1 MSEKAETVTAR
12 AGMASL
18 PPDSAVRRT
27 TRRRRPT
34 GAPPPLPHPVSVTTR
49 AWLILA
55 VVVLAGVIVISL
67 RAPSLRLDDQA
78 NTAVLRLFARARTPW
93 LTDVA
98 NGISAAGSGWGAT
111 VLGLSAVV
119 LTMAFRRWR
128 HLLVFLCS
136 LFLLELAIQ
145 FITEGMTRPR
155 PYGVLIIAGWAG
167 YSAPALSVTILTFL
181 LMSIAYCL
189 VVPGRPRSYAK
200 AAIAVIVTMFC
211 LARLYL
217 AVDHVD
223 DLLLGVALAVAI
235 PVSAFRFFTP
245 NEVFPVAY
253 RRGNTAH
260 VDVTGARGEAIRQGV
275 RDQLGFTVTGITPVG
290 LESSAGSTPLR
301 LRVEGGPQEY
311 LFAKLYTK
319 GHVRADRWYKLWRTI
334 LYGSLEDEHPFQTV
348 RRLAEYEDYALRLLQ
363 DAGIAV
369 ARPYGIVEIT
379 PEREY
384 LLVTEY
390 FDGAVEIGGADLDDQ
405 LIDQGLL
412 LIRTLWDAG
421 IAHRDIKPGNLM
433 VRAGQLLLIDVAFAQ
448 VRPSPWRQAVD
459 LGNMMLVLAVRTDPA
474 RVYRQALNYFTEAE
488 LAEAFAATRGV
499 ASPTQLRAF
508 MKRDPRDL
516 LAEFRKL
523 APQRRPI
530 VLQRWSVRRVTL
542 AAAMLALFAV
552 PAVFGV
558 VLLLPASNP
567 AGTRPIA
574 APGHTMIL
582 AAQAVPSAAFLPC
595 IAALPSGWTAAG
607 AEIASGQA
615 SFVLDS
621 GQAGLQ
627 AVTITLTATCD
638 IAGAQQIPSDQPGMR
653 RFERPLSLV
662 PAYSDVRYYTFPG
675 GCATYQFVLRAR
687 RVPGPGHHCRQ
698 RGGVHAPVGAG
709 RLCPPHRRPG
719 PVRARCRMPRVTR
732 PATARRQEDAL
743 LARPRQAALLTA
755 GVLALTAVVFALV
768 ADHGTL
774 ARIQRLDDAWLRL
787 MISGRTPPLT
797 AIAKVFNVL
806 GLVYVTLPVRIA
818 LAGFLAL
825 RRQWWHLAAFAAAI
839 VLSEV
844 LIGSLKGIYDRAR
857 PPGSLVATSGAS
869 FPSGHAIAASVTVVA
884 TVIALV
890 PAGRR
895 RIWWGTAAVAFSIV
909 MGLSRAYLGAHWL
922 SDATAGILLGTSC
935 ALVTALVADQFQRRQ
950 NRLQRAAGTQC
961 LAGVPPAHRAE
972 DRR

>member
-1 MSEKAETVTAR
+1 VERVTAPT
-12 AGMASL
+12 GTASL
-18 PPDSAVRRT
+18 APGPAVRRT

-49 AWLILA
+49 AWLFLA

-67 RAPSLRLDDQA
+67 RAPSLRLDNQV
-78 NTAVLRLFARARTPW
+78 NSAVLRFFARARTPW

-98 NGISAAGSGWGAT
+98 DGIYTAGSGWGAT
-111 VLGLSAVV
+111 VVGLSAVV
-119 LTMAFRRWR
+119 LTIAFRRWR

-136 LFLLELAIQ
+136 LFALTLAMDV
-145 FITEGMTRPR
+145 ITEGMTRPR

-167 YSAPALSVTILTFL
+167 YSAPALSVTILAFL

-189 VVPGRPRSYAK
+189 VVPGRPRTYAK

-211 LARLYL
+211 LACLYL

-223 DLLLGVALAVAI
+223 DLLLGVALGVAI

-319 GHVRADRWYKLWRTI
+319 GHVRADRWYKMWRTI

-363 DAGIAV
+363 DAGVAV
-369 ARPYGIVEIT
+369 PRPYGIVEIT

-405 LIDQGLL
+405 LIDQGLQ

-488 LAEAFAATRGV
+488 LAEAFAAPRGV

-523 APQRRPI
+523 APHRRPI
-530 VLQRWSVRRVTL
+530 VLQRWSARRVSLAAVMLAVFAVSAVFGIGLLVPANGPGTRVTL
-542 AAAMLALFAV
+542 TL
-552 PAVFGV
+552 GV
-558 VLLLPASNP
+558 APRAP
-567 AGTRPIA
+567 DCG
-574 APGHTMIL
+574 PGHAMIL

-595 IAALPSGWTAAG
+595 IAALPSGWTAADP
-607 AEIASGQA
+607 EIASGQA
-615 SFVLDS
+615 SFVLNS
-621 GQAGLQ
+621 GQPGLQ
-627 AVTITLTATCD
+627 TVTITLTATCN
-638 IAGAQQIPSDQPGMR
+638 ISGAQQIPSDQPGMR

-662 PAYSDVRYYTFPG
+662 PAYSGVRYYTFPG
-675 GCATYQFVLRAR
+675 GCATYQFVL
-687 RVPGPGHHCRQ
+687 
-698 RGGVHAPVGAG
+698 AP
-709 RLCPPHRRPG
+709 
-719 PVRARCRMPRVTR
+719 
-732 PATARRQEDAL
+732 
-743 LARPRQAALLTA
+743 
-755 GVLALTAVVFALV
+755 
-768 ADHGTL
+768 
-774 ARIQRLDDAWLRL
+774 
-787 MISGRTPPLT
+787 
-797 AIAKVFNVL
+797 
-806 GLVYVTLPVRIA
+806 
-818 LAGFLAL
+818 
-825 RRQWWHLAAFAAAI
+825 
-839 VLSEV
+839 
-844 LIGSLKGIYDRAR
+844 
-857 PPGSLVATSGAS
+857 GAS
-869 FPSGHAIAASVTVVA
+869 PVVTT
-884 TVIALV
+884 TVD
-890 PAGRR
+890 
-895 RIWWGTAAVAFSIV
+895 TAVAFMPRS
-909 MGLSRAYLGAHWL
+909 
-922 SDATAGILLGTSC
+922 
-935 ALVTALVADQFQRRQ
+935 ALVGYVRRTEGLALCGRG
-950 NRLQRAAGTQC
+950 AACPG
-961 LAGVPPAHRAE
+961 
-972 DRR
+972 